1 MNLKNYLLLA
11 LFGLLLSSCYNDEKV
26 WDALNEQEKRIE
38 ALEDWQKVVNENIN
52 ALHALVAE
60 NDYITSVTPITMNS
74 DTIGYTISFKNQP
87 SVSIY
92 NGKKGEQGDKG
103 DKGDKGE
110 TGSTPKISLTQQKDG
125 NWYWTLNGELMKDS
139 KGNAI
144 RANGKDGVDGKPGED
159 GSSGTSAP
167 VPQLKSGSALK
178 DAGINK
184 DAENNDII
192 SDAIY
197 LSVDS
202 GNVWTKVSG
211 KDGEQGDAIF
221 ESVETK
227 DDCVIFTLT
236 DELSNPIIV
245 PLYSSFTLCFES
257 YQTAMVTIEEPL
269 TIKLPEDLTATDH
282 VSLMAT
288 ITPTNGSININTRA
302 TSGWSVNI
310 TQTNFE
316 KHFAIVTVRGD
327 KQSLETNDQALLS
340 VILTYENGRQ
350 VTASRLVE
358 FISPIGDKTPEEAE
372 VLDFYMKDG
381 TLVSKDKTL
390 SQDQK
395 DACIGIVFWKEG
407 SNQKIKKD
415 NYGLLDKK
423 FPNGIHGLVVSLW
436 DMQDPDEDPGQELEQ
451 NTKRMN
457 WTYGKFE
464 SVSDWLGS
472 KGDVRCTWIE
482 RPSDFTSIKGER
494 NDDKMQGYANTIAL
508 KEYNKYVEKKSG
520 DGYGPTGEKRVKPV
534 YFLDAF
540 QKVHT
545 APSISSG
552 WYWPSVYE
560 LKYVCWGQGNE
571 VGDTGKEMLNPL
583 IKKLGGDTLYE
594 LGYWS
599 STEHN
604 QYSHAAWYVSFYP
617 SGNVNDS
624 NKHNSV
630 KCRVRPVLAF

>member
-103 DKGDKGE
+103 DKGE

-144 RANGKDGVDGKPGED
+144 RANGQDGVDGKPGED

-167 VPQLKSGSALK
+167 VPQLKSGSTLK
-178 DAGINK
+178 SEGISE
-184 DAENNDII
+184 DAEGKDII

-197 LSVDS
+197 LSV
-202 GNVWTKVSG
+202 NVGKTWTKVSG
-211 KDGEQGDAIF
+211 EDGEQGDAIF
-221 ESVETK
+221 K
-227 DDCVIFTLT
+227 DVKIEDDRVIFTLT
-236 DELSNPIIV
+236 ENPSNPIIV
-245 PLYSSFTLCFES
+245 PLYSSFTLCFDS
-257 YQTAMVTIEEPL
+257 YQTTMVTIVDFPL
-269 TIKLPEDLTATDH
+269 TVKLPEDLTQANYKC
-282 VSLMAT
+282 LMAT

-327 KQSLETNDQALLS
+327 KQLLETNDQALLS

-358 FISPIGDKTPEEAE
+358 FISPIGDKTPKEAE

-395 DACIGIVFWKEG
+395 DACIGIVFWKED
-407 SNQKIKKD
+407 SDQKIKKD

-423 FPNGIHGLVVSLW
+423 FPKGIHGLVVSLW
-436 DMQDPDEDPGQELEQ
+436 DMPNLDQDQKESDLIME
-451 NTKRMN
+451 
-457 WTYGKFE
+457 WTYGGYE
-464 SVSDWLGS
+464 YVDDWLGS
-472 KGDVRCTWIE
+472 QNGVTCTWNG
-482 RPSDFTSIKGER
+482 RPESFTNIQKTGT
-494 NDDKMQGYANTIAL
+494 MQGYANTIAL
-508 KEYNKYVEKKSG
+508 KEYNMYIENPENKKNQNF
-520 DGYGPTGEKRVKPV
+520 RVKPV
-534 YFLDAF
+534 NFLDAF
-540 QKVHT
+540 EEDHS
-545 APSISSG
+545 APSTSSG

-571 VGDTGKEMLNPL
+571 EGPSGKNELNKQIEEVGKGDTF
-583 IKKLGGDTLYE
+583 GDNS
-594 LGYWS
+594 YWS
-599 STEHN
+599 STESGYN
-604 QYSHAAWYVSFYP
+604 SGYKSATALYVYFGFGGVYERGSKDYYTY
-617 SGNVNDS
+617 
-624 NKHNSV
+624 
-630 KCRVRPVLAF
+630 RVRPLLAF